1 MNPKVYKKL
10 IEHFAHFRGMVFTDG
25 KLIDKK
31 LTSGKQTL
39 VAEFTFR
46 NSTGQKATMVLCLDK
61 DLTES
66 DSKEIYKEI
75 VS

>member
-1 MNPKVYKKL
+1 MNQKVHKKL

-31 LTSGKQTL
+31 LANGKQTL
-39 VAEFTFR
+39 IAEFTFR
-46 NSTGQKATMVLCLDK
+46 NSTGQEAVMVLCLDK

-66 DSKEIYKEI
+66 DSKELYKEI
-75 VS
+75 VA